1 MTPFC
6 FIFVFC
12 IYTILT
18 MSARTEL
25 DLYIPRPEW
34 MRYLLTYGA
43 LFLGIVLAK
52 TKVKGKHNIP
62 NKGPY
67 IIAANHFSLVDG
79 FFVVY
84 ALQRPITFLVAS
96 DQVISWYFKWAAWLY
111 GFIPV
116 NRVKLSPSTIKK
128 AKAVLQS
135 NNILGIMPEGT
146 STDKKLRAAKRGIVY
161 LSTLENTRVLPVS
174 IYGLKHV
181 WSNWLRGMRPNVKVQ
196 IGKPFLPYEGIVS
209 NIDREEKIKII
220 GENIICRLAALLPEK
235 THGIVKGDKRIEQ
248 YARKNEL

>member
-1 MTPFC
+1 
-6 FIFVFC
+6 
-12 IYTILT
+12 

-25 DLYIPRPEW
+25 DLYSPRPKW

-52 TKVKGKHNIP
+52 TKVKGRHNIP
-62 NKGPY
+62 KKGPY
-67 IIAANHFSLVDG
+67 IVAANHFSLVDG

-128 AKAVLQS
+128 AK
-135 NNILGIMPEGT
+135 
-146 STDKKLRAAKRGIVY
+146 KLRAAKRGIVY

-174 IYGLKHV
+174 IYGLKHL
-181 WSNWLRGMRPNVKVQ
+181 WPNWLRGIRPNVKVQ
-196 IGKPFLPYEGIVS
+196 VGKPFLPYEGIVS
-209 NIDREEKIKII
+209 NIDREEKMKII